1 MPTRVF
7 RNVVKDL
14 STEEPAPAP
23 LSGFG
28 FAGMAGLLLG
38 HRESHGLSFEKY
50 TVDPSSRTN
59 ELFINLVLLK
69 QNA

>member
-14 STEEPAPAP
+14 STEPGPAPQ
-23 LSGFG
+23 SGFG

-38 HRESHGLSFEKY
+38 HRESHGLSSEKY

-59 ELFINLVLLK
+59 ELFINLVLST
-69 QNA
+69 

>member
-38 HRESHGLSFEKY
+38 HRESHGL
-50 TVDPSSRTN
+50 
-59 ELFINLVLLK
+59 LK
-69 QNA
+69 STLWTPAAEPMNCLSTLYYLNKMLK